1 MKKEST
7 QRIISSFFLFILLGI
22 CLSNELFFISLIF
35 IISILCWIEW
45 IQICNKIKWN
55 NLKIKIFSLFFAIY
69 LFFTVVVFYIVYS
82 FNITF
87 FISILMI
94 CIFSDIGG
102 YVFGKI
108 IGGKKLTKISPNKT
122 ISGSLGSFIMSYI
135 IFYLYIYFF
144 MDTLILSAGIMKI
157 IFIPF
162 VFSFL
167 CQLGDLFISYFKRKA
182 KIKNTG
188 NLIPGHGGILDRLDG
203 IIFSIPL
210 GFIFLSFI

>member
-1 MKKEST
+1 MKNELKK
-7 QRIISSFFLFILLGI
+7 RIISSFFLLILLSI
-22 CLSNELFFISLIF
+22 CLYNKFFFISSIF
-35 IISILCWIEW
+35 VISILCWVEW
-45 IQICNKIKWN
+45 IEICNKINWSN
-55 NLKIKIFSLFFAIY
+55 FKIKIFSLFFAIY
-69 LFFTVVVFYIVYS
+69 LSFTVIVFYIVYS

-102 YVFGKI
+102 FVFGKI

-122 ISGSLGSFIMSYI
+122 ISGSLGSFIMSYTV
-135 IFYLYIYFF
+135 FYLYIHFF

-162 VFSFL
+162 IFSFL

-182 KIKNTG
+182 KLKNTS
-188 NLIPGHGGILDRLDG
+188 NMIPGHGGILDRVDG
-203 IIFSIPL
+203 IIFSIPF